1 MNIFFDIALRYLFG
15 RKSTNAIN
23 IITGISVLGISIGTA
38 ALILIL
44 SVFNGFESLIKNFV
58 DDFNPDLKVQPIEG
72 KRFLMEDSL
81 LIALYDIDGID
92 RISKTLEEVALFE
105 YEGSHVGVIK
115 GVDDEF
121 RYVTAIDSTIKSGSY
136 VLESNGVQHGVA
148 GVGLSR
154 LISIN
159 VMDPFTPMTVYIP
172 KRKRS
177 GPLDRKDFTTRSVY
191 PKGEFTIA
199 NEKDNRYYFCSL
211 ALLESMLKLKG
222 YVSALE
228 IKLKPEAD
236 EETVAANIKIAMGDA
251 YTIKNR
257 YEQEATYFK
266 VMNIEKWMS
275 ALIASLAVLLMA
287 FNIIGSLWMIVL
299 EKKKDIA
306 ILKSMGSTSRN
317 IKQLVLNEGLL
328 ITCLGLFIGVVLAL
342 IIYYGQINY
351 DLISMNGSYLVNSY
365 PIKLKLSDFFIVFAI
380 VFTIG
385 FMASLLPA
393 GKAAQIPALVRD
405 E

>member
-1 MNIFFDIALRYLFG
+1 MNIFFDIARRYLFG

-58 DDFNPDLKVQPIEG
+58 DDFNPQLKVQPIEG

-81 LIALYDIDGID
+81 LIALYDVEGID

-105 YEGSHVGVIK
+105 YEGSHVGIIK

-121 RYVTAIDSTIKSGSY
+121 RYVTDIDSTIKSGEY
-136 VLESNGVQHGVA
+136 VLEADGVQHGVA
-148 GVGLSR
+148 GIGLSR

-177 GPLDRKDFTTRSVY
+177 GPLDRKDFTTRSLY

-211 ALLESMLKLKG
+211 SLLESMLKLKG

-236 EETVAANIKIAMGDA
+236 LQTVAENIKAVMGNG
-251 YTIKNR
+251 YTVKDR
-257 YEQEATYFK
+257 YEQESTYFK

-275 ALIASLAVLLMA
+275 ALIASLAILLMA

-317 IKQLVLNEGLL
+317 IRQLVLNEGLL
-328 ITCLGLFIGVVLAL
+328 ITCLGLVIGIILAL
-342 IIYYGQINY
+342 VIYYMQINY

-365 PIKLKLSDFFIVFAI
+365 PIKLKLTDFLIVLTIVFI
-380 VFTIG
+380 IG
-385 FMASLLPA
+385 FLASLLPA
-393 GKAAQIPALVRD
+393 RKAARMTALVRD